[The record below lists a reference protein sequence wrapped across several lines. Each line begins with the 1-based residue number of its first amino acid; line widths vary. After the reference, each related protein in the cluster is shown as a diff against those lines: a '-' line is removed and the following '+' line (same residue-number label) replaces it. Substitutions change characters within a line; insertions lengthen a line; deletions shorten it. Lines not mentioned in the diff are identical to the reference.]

1 MKRKIVLTLL
11 LAAFSI
17 IVVTGQERYVKPVD
31 EANLDKSFLEF
42 RTKLI
47 AAAERRDANYII
59 SILDPKIFVSFGGE
73 TGISDFK
80 KFWKLSSKYTKF
92 WDAFLPVIK
101 NGGMFDRET
110 GKRQDQFFAPYT
122 FNAFPDDLDA
132 FTYSVIFGNNVNL
145 RERPA
150 ANARVLGQLSYNV
163 VTIVDTVSKKGNTD
177 KADWHQIETLGGQ
190 KGWVKAEY
198 VRSPIDYRAGFE
210 KKGGVWRM
218 TTFVAGD

>member
-1 MKRKIVLTLL
+1 MKRKIFLTILF
-11 LAAFSI
+11 AALSTIAVF
-17 IVVTGQERYVKPVD
+17 GQERYVKPVD

-47 AAAERRDANYII
+47 AAAERRDVKYII
-59 SILDPKIFVSFGGE
+59 GILDPKIYVSFGGE
-73 TGISDFK
+73 VGVSDFK
-80 KFWKLSSKYTKF
+80 KYWKLSSKNTKF
-92 WDAFLPVIK
+92 WNAFLPVIR
-101 NGGMFDRET
+101 NGGMFERED
-110 GKRQDQFFAPYT
+110 GKRLDHFFAPYL
-122 FNAFPDDLDA
+122 FKAFPDDLDA

-150 ANARVLGQLSYNV
+150 ANARVLGKLSYNV
-163 VTIVDTVSKKGNTD
+163 VTIKDTVSKKGGSD
-177 KADWHQIETLGGQ
+177 IADWQQIETLGGQ